1 MQLRLLPFAASAV
14 AGRSF
19 LAAIRRPVT
28 ERRTRLLCNGGNSSS
43 SSSEKEGG
51 EASPAEEA
59 LRRLAE
65 LDAQLEGLKEPK
77 MRPPAPPPP
86 PDPFLDRDMI
96 IQRGRPSDELP
107 EMTPAYV
114 TFSTLA
120 IFIFTIFT
128 NVVFNLYIKP
138 SVDGADQPVRIQ
150 RVPLADPS
158 FQQESASGNSSGSS

>member
-1 MQLRLLPFAASAV
+1 MQLRFLPLAASAV

-19 LAAIRRPVT
+19 VAAIPRTVT
-28 ERRTRLLCNGGNSSS
+28 ERRRQICCNAGN
-43 SSSEKEGG
+43 SSSEKEEGG
-51 EASPAEEA
+51 EPSTAEEA

-77 MRPPAPPPP
+77 MRPPPPPPP
-86 PDPFLDRDMI
+86 PDPFMDRDMI

-120 IFIFTIFT
+120 IFILTIFT
-128 NVVFNLYIKP
+128 NVVFNVYIKP

-158 FQQESASGNSSGSS
+158 FQQPGNSSGSS

>member
-1 MQLRLLPFAASAV
+1 MQLRSLPFAASAV

-19 LAAIRRPVT
+19 LAAIPRPVT
-28 ERRTRLLCNGGNSSS
+28 ERRTRLRCNAGNSSS
-43 SSSEKEGG
+43 SSSEEEGR
-51 EASPAEEA
+51 ELSTAKEA

-77 MRPPAPPPP
+77 MRPPPPPPP
-86 PDPFLDRDMI
+86 PDPFMDRDMI

-120 IFIFTIFT
+120 IFILTIFT
-128 NVVFNLYIKP
+128 NVVFNVYIKP

-158 FQQESASGNSSGSS
+158 FQQPGNSSDSS

>member
-1 MQLRLLPFAASAV
+1 MQLRSLPFAASAV

-19 LAAIRRPVT
+19 LAAIPRPVT
-28 ERRTRLLCNGGNSSS
+28 ERRKQICCNAGN
-43 SSSEKEGG
+43 SSSEKEGS
-51 EASPAEEA
+51 ELSTAEEA

-77 MRPPAPPPP
+77 MRPPPPPPP
-86 PDPFLDRDMI
+86 PDPFMDRDMI

-120 IFIFTIFT
+120 IFILTIFT
-128 NVVFNLYIKP
+128 NVVFNVYIKP

-158 FQQESASGNSSGSS
+158 FQQPGNSSDSS